1 MDSPILYDDTII
13 YEVEVWGGAV
23 GAKSAF
29 GVFAERR
36 TAAHGVSIRRR
47 QRRPDQPRAAC
58 LIPSRIRTYVPQ
70 RHRFPAIAASMA
82 ASSGCGLAASKAD
95 ADMICPGWH

>member
-13 YEVEVWGGAV
+13 YEVEVWGGRV

-36 TAAHGVSIRRR
+36 TAEAWVRSLGEGVQNRINQTHLLDTRRHYNMSISEPDLSVALPERPLPPPNLSTGLPPRRM
-47 QRRPDQPRAAC
+47 
-58 LIPSRIRTYVPQ
+58 S
-70 RHRFPAIAASMA
+70 PAIA
-82 ASSGCGLAASKAD
+82 
-95 ADMICPGWH
+95 